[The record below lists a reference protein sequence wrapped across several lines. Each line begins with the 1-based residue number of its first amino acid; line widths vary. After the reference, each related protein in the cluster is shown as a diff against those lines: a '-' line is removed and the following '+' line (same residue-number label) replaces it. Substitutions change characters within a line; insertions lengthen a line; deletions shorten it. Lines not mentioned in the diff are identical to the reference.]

1 MKQNKFHIG
10 QKSLVK
16 YIYRIIIFML
26 ALSGFAQ
33 MPVFKRYYIAD
44 IPGLGWLAKFYIT
57 HYIHYLFGL
66 IFLALTVY
74 IITDFF
80 LISRKK
86 YKITA
91 SGYIRAAIIAG
102 LITSG
107 TILVVK
113 NFPGY
118 HYSPAFIVAMDLIH
132 LGLGC
137 VFLATGLTC
146 MILKLRIISRLIVV
160 NSCSPLARS

>member
-1 MKQNKFHIG
+1 
-10 QKSLVK
+10 
-16 YIYRIIIFML
+16 ML

-44 IPGLGWLAKFYIT
+44 IPGLGWLAMFYIT
-57 HYIHYLFGL
+57 HYIHYLFGFILVAFTFYL
-66 IFLALTVY
+66 ITYFFLA
-74 IITDFF
+74 
-80 LISRKK
+80 SRKK
-86 YKITA
+86 YKITV

-107 TILVVK
+107 SILVIR

-137 VFLATGLTC
+137 LFLVTGLVC
-146 MILKLRIISRLIVV
+146 RILKLSYE
-160 NSCSPLARS
+160 N